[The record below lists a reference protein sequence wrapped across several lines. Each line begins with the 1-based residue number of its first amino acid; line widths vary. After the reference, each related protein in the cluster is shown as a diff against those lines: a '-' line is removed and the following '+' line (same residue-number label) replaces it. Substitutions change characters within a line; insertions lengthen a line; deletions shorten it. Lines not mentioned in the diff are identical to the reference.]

1 MSLSTNTTYRVFVE
15 KLGGTDPA
23 QFVGDAGEVFLDPS
37 VPTLKLSDGS
47 TAGGVQIGG
56 GGGGESYWVSTSA
69 GIHTLSDVG
78 IGTTNPTTKLQVGST
93 LEQQVIGFGTI
104 QGYAYPST
112 NILIGDAET
121 GSSITPKVGGDWKGL
136 NNNFIGAGA
145 GAATTN
151 GHNNN
156 FFGLHAGYSNTSGYY
171 NNFFGL
177 YAGQSNTTGYAN
189 NFFGGYV
196 TGINNTTGFSNNF
209 FGYNGKYNTTGN
221 NNNFIGDLAGLNN
234 TTGYRNNFIGRQ
246 AGLGNT
252 TGFQNIFIGD
262 QTASEIGSGTYNIF
276 LGYAAGNL
284 GADGQN
290 NTFIGYYAGGN
301 AGNGSNNV
309 AIGEGA
315 GAQFDIGTNNIAVGT
330 RAGEKEYQGNNNIF
344 LGSYTG
350 NANFTP
356 TNNKIIIGRGFNGSN
371 RFDSPTPT
379 TDTQFA
385 VGVRTD
391 ANPANYWLVGNENFN
406 VGIGTTVATSKL
418 TVQNGDI
425 KVGVNTSNGLILTDA
440 NGVAW
445 RLTVNTDGTLAT
457 ASV

>member
-47 TAGGVQIGG
+47 TSGGVQIGG

-69 GIHTLSDVG
+69 GIHTLSNVG

-93 LEQQVIGFGTI
+93 LDQQVIGFGTI

-121 GSSITPKVGGDWKGL
+121 GSSITPQADGAWKGL

-156 FFGLHAGYSNTSGYY
+156 FFGLRAGYSNTSGYY

-177 YAGQSNTTGYAN
+177 YAGQYNTTGYAN
-189 NFFGGYV
+189 NFIGGYV

-209 FGYNGKYNTTGN
+209 FGYNGKYNTLGN
-221 NNNFIGDLAGLNN
+221 NNNFIGDSAGFYNTIGNN
-234 TTGYRNNFIGRQ
+234 NNFIGNN
-246 AGLGNT
+246 AGYGNT
-252 TGFQNIFIGD
+252 
-262 QTASEIGSGTYNIF
+262 SGSYNI
-276 LGYAAGNL
+276 L
-284 GADGQN
+284 
-290 NTFIGYYAGGN
+290 
-301 AGNGSNNV
+301 
-309 AIGEGA
+309 
-315 GAQFDIGTNNIAVGT
+315 
-330 RAGEKEYQGNNNIF
+330 
-344 LGSYTG
+344 LGSWTG
-350 NANFTP
+350 NENSTA
-356 TNNKIIIGRGFNGSN
+356 TNNKIIIGRGFDGSN
-371 RFDSPTPT
+371 RFDSPTAT

-385 VGVRTD
+385 VGIRTD

-406 VGIGTTVATSKL
+406 VGIGTTNPTSKL

-425 KVGVNTSNGLILTDA
+425 KVGVNTSNGVILTDS

-445 RLTVNTDGTLAT
+445 RLLVNTDGTLAT
-457 ASV
+457 AAV